1 MPLASAAA
9 STSALKPWPIT
20 EQGPPPWPSSLA
32 SALTMRTESSC
43 EPDSDTASVSRK
55 AFFASA
61 TAAGGTWPASSA
73 PAQAA
78 IWSMLLLFCVK
89 G

>member
-1 MPLASAAA
+1 
-9 STSALKPWPIT
+9 
-20 EQGPPPWPSSLA
+20 
-32 SALTMRTESSC
+32 MRTESSC

-73 PAQAA
+73 PAQTA